1 MQDGGHERSPCPQVE
16 PDKRAAV
23 LSCDAPLLQ
32 PVHSQYTKRP
42 LTALKH
48 RYPQRRLLEQY
59 QRFTRLSTTTSDPDN
74 DLPVLSSY
82 IERGSPPST
91 TSPPTRFK
99 GSLSQWTRSRRAWQT
114 TCRRCAPMRGKSA
127 LVGIKGGP
135 FGSVFSPWKV
145 LGRFVSHRHWSTGVN
160 AIPAGQSDMPITV
173 NDPQSCGESSRC
185 TTTSEAHGPL
195 TCRDAVSG
203 PS

>member
-1 MQDGGHERSPCPQVE
+1 MQDGGHDRSPCPQVE
-16 PDKRAAV
+16 SDKRAAV
-23 LSCDAPLLQ
+23 LSGDAPLLQ

-114 TCRRCAPMRGKSA
+114 TCRRCVPMRGKSA
-127 LVGIKGGP
+127 LVGIKRWTLRI
-135 FGSVFSPWKV
+135 SLQSLESPWQV
-145 LGRFVSHRHWSTGVN
+145 RFPPSLVNGRQRH
-160 AIPAGQSDMPITV
+160 
-173 NDPQSCGESSRC
+173 
-185 TTTSEAHGPL
+185 
-195 TCRDAVSG
+195 TCRSERYAQHRQRSSIMRGEFEMYYDI
-203 PS
+203 